1 MKNTFFTRKFVSV
14 RTCHKFKGTLIPY
27 MQQRTCAEMGCF
39 MSKNITKNRIL
50 DFTVSLQIQHR
61 SPNTITS
68 YTTNIQKLELFL
80 NGADLSK
87 EQMLAYKQWLTGQ
100 GLKQSTINAYLA
112 AANQFCDVM
121 GWQEMKVVLDPVE
134 IDDTGQEQK
143 QISSSD
149 YKKLVYTA
157 LQNDKERLAMMIQ
170 VLCHMDLR
178 FCELE
183 KLTVESLKEGSV
195 RIIRRHR
202 EKKVIIPDTILEDLH
217 IYAEHEQIISGI
229 IFRTGRGL
237 PVDRSNFRKDIKKL
251 CILADVREELGS
263 IQCIK
268 HVVLDEYPYYRLKE

>member
-1 MKNTFFTRKFVSV
+1 
-14 RTCHKFKGTLIPY
+14 
-27 MQQRTCAEMGCF
+27 

-80 NGADLSK
+80 NGAELSK
-87 EQMLAYKQWLTGQ
+87 ERMLAYKCWLSEQ
-100 GLKQSTINAYLA
+100 GFKQRTINAYLA

-121 GWQEMKVVLDPVE
+121 GWQEMKVVLDPV
-134 IDDTGQEQK
+134 GQGDSRETQK
-143 QISSSD
+143 QISSSS

-183 KLTVESLKEGSV
+183 KLTVESLKEGAV
-195 RIIRRHR
+195 WVIRKHHD
-202 EKKVIIPDTILEDLH
+202 KKIVIPDIILEDLRT
-217 IYAEHEQIISGI
+217 YVAHEQILSGI
-229 IFRTGRGL
+229 VFRTSKGS

-251 CILADVREELGS
+251 CVLAGIEE
-263 IQCIK
+263 
-268 HVVLDEYPYYRLKE
+268 